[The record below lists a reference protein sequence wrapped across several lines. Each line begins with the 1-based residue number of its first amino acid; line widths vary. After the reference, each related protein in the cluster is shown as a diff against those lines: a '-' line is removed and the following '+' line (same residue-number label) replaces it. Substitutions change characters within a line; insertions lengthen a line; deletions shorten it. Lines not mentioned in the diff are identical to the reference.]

1 MLRTPSIVW
10 PIFNPTIHERQML
23 SIQRSRWITFRLLSV
38 FLTASKD
45 FFQTFDENIRWFD
58 ARLYCVC
65 QAYAAKHSHLYLQ
78 AVKLEIWQRRVWVYS
93 FISPRLLDSVFVSLN
108 QKQ

>member
-1 MLRTPSIVW
+1 MLRDRRWWLALVV
-10 PIFNPTIHERQML
+10 ERL
-23 SIQRSRWITFRLLSV
+23 
-38 FLTASKD
+38 
-45 FFQTFDENIRWFD
+45 
-58 ARLYCVC
+58 
-65 QAYAAKHSHLYLQ
+65 HSHLYLQ

>member
-1 MLRTPSIVW
+1 MHVHASTLECVHKRKSGVECAQSEPKGA
-10 PIFNPTIHERQML
+10 
-23 SIQRSRWITFRLLSV
+23 FRR
-38 FLTASKD
+38 D
-45 FFQTFDENIRWFD
+45 
-58 ARLYCVC
+58 
-65 QAYAAKHSHLYLQ
+65 HSHLYLQ